1 MKKKR
6 EKSKKA
12 PPSPPSSDE
21 EGKGLTQQEVRSV
34 PTMLDISSLLTVK
47 GENRNSPL
55 TSGPS
60 NQSPNSD
67 PPFTSVGKKKRRQK
81 NNGAAPAG
89 VVVPGATQNPISVE
103 TVAQKENV
111 PEKPWNKLLFNAG
124 TEALTNGVDSSH
136 PEKSPTPPLE
146 AVEASQPTSEPEL
159 IQEEDDFPALTSKNP
174 PPGTRLHDNLPQ
186 VPSHILVKCFYLFIF

>member
-1 MKKKR
+1 M
-6 EKSKKA
+6 S
-12 PPSPPSSDE
+12 SPP
-21 EGKGLTQQEVRSV
+21 
-34 PTMLDISSLLTVK
+34 
-47 GENRNSPL
+47 
-55 TSGPS
+55 
-60 NQSPNSD
+60 NQSPNAD

-124 TEALTNGVDSSH
+124 TEMMTNGVESSH
-136 PEKSPTPPLE
+136 PEKSSSPPLE

-174 PPGTRLHDNLPQ
+174 PPGTQRHDNLPE
-186 VPSHILVKCFYLFIF
+186 VPSHILVKCFCFCFFLIFC